1 MTPCSLENSP
11 PTPASSCAADW
22 PRSPPAPG
30 APAFSPNWAG
40 ARRSAATLA
49 TPPPSTPS
57 TSPKSLGIT
66 KCGGTLLATVKVAT
80 AFVVEP
86 MRVEHISAVS
96 AIEKLSF
103 PQPWPQNAYR
113 REITENRMAHYVV
126 ARRLGDEPPESAA
139 PSPPP
144 HPPSGALIG
153 RLSRLLRPSDPPRSA
168 QLEQE
173 LRSIVGY
180 AGIWI
185 MTDEAHITT
194 IASHPDVR
202 GMGVGEFLLVALIH
216 RAIEIGA
223 RWMTLEVRA
232 SNSVAQNLYR
242 KYTFKEMGVRRR
254 YYSDNGEDA
263 LVMWTDAL
271 DSESFLSTLENNEHK
286 LAERL

>member
-1 MTPCSLENSP
+1 M
-11 PTPASSCAADW
+11 
-22 PRSPPAPG
+22 
-30 APAFSPNWAG
+30 
-40 ARRSAATLA
+40 
-49 TPPPSTPS
+49 
-57 TSPKSLGIT
+57 
-66 KCGGTLLATVKVAT
+66 KVAT

-86 MRVEHISAVS
+86 MRLEHIPAVS
-96 AIEKLSF
+96 GIEKLSF

-126 ARRLGDEPPESAA
+126 VRRLSDPTAA
-139 PSPPP
+139 P
-144 HPPSGALIG
+144 PPSTSSAPASNDHLFG
-153 RLSRLLRPSDPPRSA
+153 RLSRLLRPSEPPRSA
-168 QLEQE
+168 ELQEE

-180 AGIWI
+180 AGIWV

-216 RAIEIGA
+216 RGIEIGA

-232 SNSVAQNLYR
+232 SNAVAQNLYR

-271 DSESFLSTLENNEHK
+271 DSDSFLSTLEKHEHK
-286 LAERL
+286 LAERLGAAEVRLGGTVWSLPNA

>member
-1 MTPCSLENSP
+1 
-11 PTPASSCAADW
+11 
-22 PRSPPAPG
+22 
-30 APAFSPNWAG
+30 
-40 ARRSAATLA
+40 
-49 TPPPSTPS
+49 
-57 TSPKSLGIT
+57 
-66 KCGGTLLATVKVAT
+66 
-80 AFVVEP
+80 
-86 MRVEHISAVS
+86 MRLEHIPAVS

-113 REITENRMAHYVV
+113 REITENRMAHYIV
-126 ARRLGDEPPESAA
+126 ARRVGGEIAEQPAA
-139 PSPPP
+139 PPQTARAAQPQ
-144 HPPSGALIG
+144 SGDLIG
-153 RLSRLLRPSDPPRSA
+153 RLSRFLRPADPPRSA
-168 QLEQE
+168 QLDQE

-202 GMGVGEFLLVALIH
+202 GQGVGELLLVALIH
-216 RAIEIGA
+216 RGMEIGA

-271 DSESFLSTLENNEHK
+271 DSESFQTTMELNERK
-286 LAERL
+286 LAERLGSAEVRLGNSVWSLSHG

>member
-1 MTPCSLENSP
+1 M
-11 PTPASSCAADW
+11 
-22 PRSPPAPG
+22 
-30 APAFSPNWAG
+30 
-40 ARRSAATLA
+40 
-49 TPPPSTPS
+49 
-57 TSPKSLGIT
+57 
-66 KCGGTLLATVKVAT
+66 KVAT

-86 MRVEHISAVS
+86 MRLEHIPAVS

-126 ARRLGDEPPESAA
+126 ARRLGRPTQQPTT
-139 PSPPP
+139 PSQAPPP
-144 HPPSGALIG
+144 PSSDILG
-153 RLSRLLRPSDPPRSA
+153 RLGRLLRPPEPTRSP
-168 QLEQE
+168 QLEEE

-180 AGIWI
+180 AGIWV

-216 RAIEIGA
+216 RGIEVGA

-232 SNSVAQNLYR
+232 SNMVAQNLYR

-263 LVMWTDAL
+263 LVMWTDAM
-271 DSESFLSTLENNEHK
+271 DSDSFQTTFEKNEHK
-286 LAERL
+286 LAERLGSAEVRLGGTVWSLPNG

>member
-1 MTPCSLENSP
+1 
-11 PTPASSCAADW
+11 
-22 PRSPPAPG
+22 
-30 APAFSPNWAG
+30 
-40 ARRSAATLA
+40 
-49 TPPPSTPS
+49 
-57 TSPKSLGIT
+57 
-66 KCGGTLLATVKVAT
+66 VKVAT

-86 MRVEHISAVS
+86 MRLEHIPAVS

-113 REITENRMAHYVV
+113 REITENRMAHYIV
-126 ARRLGDEPPESAA
+126 ARRLSDHPAHDPVVPPTVGQSSSGD
-139 PSPPP
+139 
-144 HPPSGALIG
+144 LIG
-153 RLSRLLRPSDPPRSA
+153 RISRLLRAPEPARSA
-168 QLEQE
+168 QLEEE

-180 AGIWI
+180 AGIWV

-194 IASHPDVR
+194 IASHPEVR
-202 GMGVGEFLLVALIH
+202 GRGVGEFLLVALVH

-232 SNSVAQNLYR
+232 TNSIAQSLYR

-271 DSESFLSTLENNEHK
+271 DSESFQTAFDQNERRLS
-286 LAERL
+286 ERLGAAEVRLGGTVWSLSNG

>member
-1 MTPCSLENSP
+1 
-11 PTPASSCAADW
+11 
-22 PRSPPAPG
+22 
-30 APAFSPNWAG
+30 
-40 ARRSAATLA
+40 
-49 TPPPSTPS
+49 
-57 TSPKSLGIT
+57 
-66 KCGGTLLATVKVAT
+66 VKVAT
-80 AFVVEP
+80 AFVVDP
-86 MRVEHISAVS
+86 MRLEHIAAVS

-126 ARRLGDEPPESAA
+126 VRRLGQAAEAPPPAA
-139 PSPPP
+139 PPNPSPQ
-144 HPPSGALIG
+144 SGDLLG
-153 RLSRLLRPSDPPRSA
+153 KLSRLLRPPEPSRSP
-168 QLEQE
+168 QLEEE

-185 MTDEAHITT
+185 MTDESHITT

-202 GMGVGEFLLVALIH
+202 GMGVGEFLLMALIH
-216 RAIEIGA
+216 RSIEIGA

-232 SNSVAQNLYR
+232 TNSVAQNLYR

-271 DSESFLSTLENNEHK
+271 DSDSFQTTFAQNERK
-286 LAERL
+286 LAERLGAAEVRLGGTVWSLADG

>member
-1 MTPCSLENSP
+1 
-11 PTPASSCAADW
+11 
-22 PRSPPAPG
+22 
-30 APAFSPNWAG
+30 
-40 ARRSAATLA
+40 
-49 TPPPSTPS
+49 
-57 TSPKSLGIT
+57 
-66 KCGGTLLATVKVAT
+66 
-80 AFVVEP
+80 
-86 MRVEHISAVS
+86 MRIEHITAVS

-113 REITENRMAHYVV
+113 REITENRMAHYIVV
-126 ARRLGDEPPESAA
+126 RRLGDPSPEPTASTAPTSA
-139 PSPPP
+139 PS
-144 HPPSGALIG
+144 SSDLLG
-153 RLSRLLRPSDPPRSA
+153 RLTRLLRPAEPPRSA

-180 AGIWI
+180 AGIWV

-194 IASHPDVR
+194 IASHPEVR

-216 RAIEIGA
+216 RGIEIGA

-232 SNSVAQNLYR
+232 SNAVAQNLYR

-271 DSESFLSTLENNEHK
+271 DSESFQTSFEQNERK
-286 LAERL
+286 LAERLGSAEVRLGGTTWSLSDA